1 MGNIFFSVVCPWL
14 VWMGIMT
21 IMLLEVSAKHADHT
35 EMPPVLTKGVGY
47 WELGDTWESTIFTY
61 FQVCPLIWCGMCY
74 SLGTKFRKS
83 IVSNTPMIAVWGA
96 IFIFYTVAL
105 LVTPGKFSA
114 FFHVASNGHNGFHTT
129 SPVWMRYQMPRGCPS
144 YNFTSNTEGSLA
156 GCKTGQDCGSLVYA
170 QAVGMDTWRSN
181 DLPTP
186 YVDERTNECAIIKMS
201 VNKCKTACDNW
212 VPGVPSP
219 GMDAEIRGTLFGC
232 SSNLPSTKCTSSHP
246 NGWSTALSNRPK
258 SLAPWPTRTC
268 KRVSVVVVPRPLP
281 SLKSKRLNF
290 QAKELSPILPLF
302 KPFPPHPLKTL
313 EARIISTSDTNPS
326 GHST

>member
-61 FQVCPLIWCGMCY
+61 
-74 SLGTKFRKS
+74 
-83 IVSNTPMIAVWGA
+83 
-96 IFIFYTVAL
+96 
-105 LVTPGKFSA
+105 
-114 FFHVASNGHNGFHTT
+114 FHVASNGHNGFHTT

-219 GMDAEIRGTLFGC
+219 GMDAEIRG
-232 SSNLPSTKCTSSHP
+232 
-246 NGWSTALSNRPK
+246 A
-258 SLAPWPTRTC
+258 
-268 KRVSVVVVPRPLP
+268 
-281 SLKSKRLNF
+281 
-290 QAKELSPILPLF
+290 
-302 KPFPPHPLKTL
+302 
-313 EARIISTSDTNPS
+313 
-326 GHST
+326 